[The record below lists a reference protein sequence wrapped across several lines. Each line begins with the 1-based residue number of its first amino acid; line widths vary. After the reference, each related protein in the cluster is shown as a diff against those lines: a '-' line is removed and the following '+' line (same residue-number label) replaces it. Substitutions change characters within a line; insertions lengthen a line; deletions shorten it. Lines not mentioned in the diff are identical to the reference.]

1 MPFSHLEG
9 INVLYNSDDLQ
20 DVISV
25 LSFVNGYTLALG
37 AKKVAIDTEMIEGVV
52 KSCKADFPHVGGIQ
66 TASAF
71 KQAANFVC
79 FFVASQPLPD
89 PFPVEIIGK
98 DLAKI
103 PNHQNAMVAFAIA
116 EAALSKS
123 TIRRSDGDI
132 MVEHPIEYSWHSY
145 IDIID
150 ALAVISPVA
159 HFKLVTVLFEQLV
172 YKSNPKCQYEVV
184 KKW

>member
-1 MPFSHLEG
+1 
-9 INVLYNSDDLQ
+9 VLYNSDDLQ

-37 AKKVAIDTEMIEGVV
+37 VKNVAIDTEMIDDVV
-52 KSCKADFPHVGGIQ
+52 KSCKTDFPHIGGVQ

-71 KQAANFVC
+71 KQTANFVC
-79 FFVASQPLPD
+79 FFVGTKPLPD
-89 PFPVEIIGK
+89 PFPAEVIGH

-103 PNHQNAMVAFAIA
+103 SNHQNAMVAFAIA

-123 TIRRSDGDI
+123 MIRRSDGDI

-150 ALAVISPVA
+150 ALAAISPVA

-172 YKSNPKCQYEVV
+172 YKSNPKCQYQIV
-184 KKW
+184 KNW